1 MTPAPVYTFLVNNID
16 YSDIYSRTLP
26 QSIENIILNLNNQAV
41 YVPYVNKPLKNGD
54 IFTLYGKKAEVVYD
68 MFIGASP
75 RMLELLAETDR
86 VPTLINKDLK
96 FDILS
101 YPVKSAFSNIYIAT
115 ICNYSGQKASFVLK
129 CFDSA
134 GTSVLVTLLQDGVL
148 NENSPNNSFNI
159 SINNSSI
166 INLTLNGIDNFYYTY
181 DQLSFEGVT

>member
-41 YVPYVNKPLKNGD
+41 YIPYVNRPLKNGD
-54 IFTLYGKKAEVVYD
+54 VFTLYGKRAEVVFD
-68 MFIGASP
+68 MFIGKSP

-101 YPVKSAFSNIYIAT
+101 CPVKSAFSNVYIAT
-115 ICNYSGQKASFVLK
+115 ICNYSGRDASFILN
-129 CFDSA
+129 CYTSDGASA
-134 GTSVLVTLLQDGVL
+134 LVSLLQDGL
-148 NENSPNNSFNI
+148 LSEYSPNNSFPI
-159 SINNSSI
+159 SVDNNGVV
-166 INLTLNGIDNFYYTY
+166 NLTLNGIDNFYYTY
-181 DQLSFEGVT
+181 DELIFQGET